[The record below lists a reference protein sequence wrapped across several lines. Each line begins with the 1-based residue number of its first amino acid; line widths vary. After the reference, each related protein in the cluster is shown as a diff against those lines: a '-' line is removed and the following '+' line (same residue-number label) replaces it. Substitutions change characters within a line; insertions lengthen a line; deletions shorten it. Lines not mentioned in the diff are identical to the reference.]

1 MEGWKMWGRSGHREA
16 DLAFQITLETAYL
29 LIISSLR
36 KTDLC
41 SIFWVAQLK
50 NIIQPV
56 SPLRSALL
64 CI

>member
-1 MEGWKMWGRSGHREA
+1 MWGRSGHREA
-16 DLAFQITLETAYL
+16 DLAFRITLETAYL

-41 SIFWVAQLK
+41 SIFWVAQLE

>member
-1 MEGWKMWGRSGHREA
+1 MWARSGHREV

-41 SIFWVAQLK
+41 SIFQVAQLK

-56 SPLRSALL
+56 SPLRSALS

>member
-1 MEGWKMWGRSGHREA
+1 MWGRRGHREA
-16 DLAFQITLETAYL
+16 DLAFQITVEPDYL
-29 LIISSLR
+29 SKISSLR

-41 SIFWVAQLK
+41 SIFWGAQPE